1 MSEDEL
7 NQLRANADS
16 LAGCLHSLL
25 QKIETMEKG
34 KGEKEQRSGAE
45 SPLTIQ
51 TDAQESV
58 TEIRSD
64 KGVKR
69 IITRQTVKTRS
80 IHAVNL
86 DSSLS
91 LLSSQHSPNH
101 LPPARDVTMQ
111 AKQLQ
116 LLRVSVYQSRL
127 IVLSVEPKT
136 NLDIQAGDIIR
147 EVDGRVLF
155 SDSQLRALSGQI
167 TLTVQPAQV
176 YEAPPKFFRLVN
188 PYEDRDSQFSVK
200 GGEVIQVLSE
210 EADKLTV
217 RSVHDPT
224 VVGRI
229 PMTIESESVTM
240 MSPFGRG
247 VVALVGAQAVGR
259 RTIKTLLLQYAPHLF
274 ATAVPVT
281 SREPRNGEQEGRE
294 YQFWRKETV
303 LQRIRDHEM
312 IEWGELD
319 NQLYGTWAGDI
330 KEVIESGRVC
340 IFDCSPQALPY
351 LYNSSFKPF
360 VVHIRGPELE
370 ESVQLEQL
378 RPKIRS
384 KDELEKADKDSDHIA
399 SNYGK
404 YIHLTLINRNTDVT
418 FKKLLSALE
427 DLRSNSQ
434 YIPIG
439 WSELSSAGSY
449 KNDIKA

>member
-1 MSEDEL
+1 MSDEEL
-7 NQLRANADS
+7 NQLRTNADS

-86 DSSLS
+86 ESSHS

-101 LPPARDVTMQ
+101 SLVSRDVTMQ
-111 AKQLQ
+111 AKQLH
-116 LLRVSVYQSRL
+116 LLKVSVYHCKL
-127 IVLSVEPKT
+127 LVLSVEPGA
-136 NLDIQAGDIIR
+136 NLDIRAGDIIR

-167 TLTVQPAQV
+167 TLTIQPAQV
-176 YEAPPKFFRLVN
+176 YEAPPRFFRLVHQ
-188 PYEDRDSQFSVK
+188 YEDRDSLFTARA
-200 GGEVIQVLSE
+200 GEVVQVLDE
-210 EADKLTV
+210 EKNKLNV
-217 RSVHDPT
+217 RSVNDPSS
-224 VVGRI
+224 VGRI
-229 PMTIESESVTM
+229 PASVEMESVTM
-240 MSPFGRG
+240 ISPFGRG
-247 VVALVGAQAVGR
+247 VVALIGAPSVGR

-274 ATAVPVT
+274 ATVVPVT
-281 SREPRNGEQEGRE
+281 SREPNSHEQEGRE
-294 YQFWRKETV
+294 YQFWRKETI
-303 LQRIRDHEM
+303 LEKIRDREM

-330 KEVIESGRVC
+330 KEVVESGRLC
-340 IFDCSPQALPY
+340 ILDCCPQALPY

-360 VVHIRGPELE
+360 VVHIRGPEFE
-370 ESVQLEQL
+370 EAVQLEQL

-384 KDELEKADKDSDHIA
+384 KEELERADKDSDSI
-399 SNYGK
+399 SSKYGK
-404 YIHLTLINRNTDVT
+404 FIHLTLVNRNTDVT

-434 YIPIG
+434 YIPAA
-439 WSELSSAGSY
+439 WSDISSDGST
-449 KNDIKA
+449 

>member
-1 MSEDEL
+1 MSEEEL

-34 KGEKEQRSGAE
+34 KGEREQRSGAE

-51 TDAQESV
+51 TDAQESI

-64 KGVKR
+64 KGIKR
-69 IITRQTVKTRS
+69 IITKQTVKTRS

-86 DSSLS
+86 ESSHS
-91 LLSSQHSPNH
+91 LLSSQHSPTH
-101 LPPARDVTMQ
+101 IPAPRDVTMQ

-116 LLRVSVYQSRL
+116 LLRVTVYQSRL
-127 IVLSVEPKT
+127 VVLSVEPRA
-136 NLDIQAGDIIR
+136 NLDIHAGDIIR

-155 SDSQLRALSGQI
+155 SDSQLRALTGQI

-176 YEAPPKFFRLVN
+176 YEAPPKFYRLVN
-188 PYEDRDSQFSVK
+188 RFEDPDTSFSVRA
-200 GGEVIQVLSE
+200 GEVVQVLSE
-210 EADKLTV
+210 EKDRLNV
-217 RSVHDPT
+217 RSVNDPT
-224 VVGRI
+224 IVGRI
-229 PMTIESESVTM
+229 PMTIESEPVTM
-240 MSPFGRG
+240 VSPFGRG
-247 VVALVGAQAVGR
+247 AVALVGAPSVGR
-259 RTIKTLLLQYAPHLF
+259 RTIKTLLLQYAPQLF
-274 ATAVPVT
+274 ATVVPVT
-281 SREPRNGEQEGRE
+281 SREQHSGEQEGRE

-303 LQRIRDHEM
+303 LERIRDHEM

-319 NQLYGTWAGDI
+319 NQLYGTWAGDV
-330 KEVIESGRVC
+330 KEVVESGRVC
-340 IFDCSPQALPY
+340 ILDCAPQALPY

-384 KDELEKADKDSDHIA
+384 KEELERADKESEIIA
-399 SNYGK
+399 DKYGK
-404 YIHLTLINRNTDVT
+404 YIHLTLVNRNTDVT

-434 YIPIG
+434 YIPVA
-439 WSELSSAGSY
+439 WSDLSSAGSSP
-449 KNDIKA
+449 N

>member
-1 MSEDEL
+1 M
-7 NQLRANADS
+7 RANADS

-34 KGEKEQRSGAE
+34 KGEKEQRNGAE

-51 TDAQESV
+51 TDAQETI

-64 KGVKR
+64 RGVKR
-69 IITRQTVKTRS
+69 IITKQTVKTRS

-91 LLSSQHSPNH
+91 LLSSQHSPSH
-101 LPPARDVTMQ
+101 VPTARDVTMQ

-116 LLRVSVYQSRL
+116 LLRVTVYHCRL
-127 IVLSVEPKT
+127 LVVGVEPKT

-155 SDSQLRALSGQI
+155 SDTQLRALSGQI
-167 TLTVQPAQV
+167 TLTVQAAQI
-176 YEAPPKFFRLVN
+176 YEAPPKFYRLVQ
-188 PYEDRDSQFSVK
+188 PFEDRDSLFAVRS
-200 GGEVIQVLSE
+200 GEVVQVLSE
-210 EADKLTV
+210 DEDRLNV
-217 RSVHDPT
+217 RSVHDPS

-229 PMTIESESVTM
+229 PMTIEKENVTM
-240 MSPFGRG
+240 VSPFGRG
-247 VVALVGAQAVGR
+247 VVALVGAPSVGR
-259 RTIKTLLLQYAPHLF
+259 RTVKTLLLQYAPQLF
-274 ATAVPVT
+274 ATVVPVT
-281 SREPRNGEQEGRE
+281 SREKNAGEQEGRE
-294 YQFWRKETV
+294 YQFWRKETI
-303 LQRIRDHEM
+303 LEKIRDHEM

-319 NQLYGTWAGDI
+319 RQLYGTWAGDI
-330 KEVIESGRVC
+330 REVVESGRLC
-340 IFDCSPQALPY
+340 ILDCCPQALPY

-370 ESVQLEQL
+370 EAIQLEQL

-384 KDELEKADKDSDHIA
+384 KEELESADKSSSEIA
-399 SNYGK
+399 DTYSK
-404 YIHLTLINRNTDVT
+404 YIHLTLVNRNTDVT

-434 YIPIG
+434 YIPTA
-439 WSELSSAGSY
+439 WSDISSAGSS
-449 KNDIKA
+449 

>member
-1 MSEDEL
+1 MSEEEL

-25 QKIETMEKG
+25 QKIESMEKG

-51 TDAQESV
+51 TDAQESI

-69 IITRQTVKTRS
+69 IITKQTVKTRS

-86 DSSLS
+86 ESSHS

-101 LPPARDVTMQ
+101 IPAARDVTMQ

-116 LLRVSVYQSRL
+116 LLQVTVFHSRL
-127 IVLSVEPKT
+127 IVLSVEPRA

-176 YEAPPKFFRLVN
+176 YEAPPRFYRLVH
-188 PYEDRDSQFSVK
+188 PYEDRDSQLCVK
-200 GGEVIQVLSE
+200 AGEVVQVLSE
-210 EADKLTV
+210 DKDRLNV
-217 RSVHDPT
+217 RCVHDPT
-224 VVGRI
+224 AAGRI
-229 PMTIESESVTM
+229 PMTIEKEPVTM
-240 MSPFGRG
+240 VSPFGRG
-247 VVALVGAQAVGR
+247 VVAIVGAPAVGR
-259 RTIKTLLLQYAPHLF
+259 RTVKTLLLQYAPHLF

-281 SREPRNGEQEGRE
+281 SREQHNGELEGRE

-303 LQRIRDHEM
+303 LQKIRDHEM
-312 IEWGELD
+312 VEWGELD
-319 NQLYGTWAGDI
+319 NQLYGTWAGDV
-330 KEVIESGRVC
+330 KEVVESGRLC
-340 IFDCSPQALPY
+340 ILDCCPQALPY

-370 ESVQLEQL
+370 EAVQLEQL

-384 KDELEKADKDSDHIA
+384 KEELERSDKESESIA
-399 SNYGK
+399 AKYGK

-434 YIPIG
+434 YIPTA
-439 WSELSSAGSY
+439 WSDISSVGST
-449 KNDIKA
+449 